1 MRIERYNKIRLFVI
15 GGNKWVNHAI
25 PLPIESVSVLLKAV
39 IIEPKPGNKFAIIA
53 LTGARTILI
62 IVLMIPKKTL
72 KIIFAINYHPH
83 VFHYKHVGVHKLN
96 KNHRVKK

>member
-1 MRIERYNKIRLFVI
+1 MRIERYNKIKLFVI

-25 PLPIESVSVLLKAV
+25 PLPIERVRELLKAV

-53 LTGARTILI
+53 LTGARTIFI
-62 IVLMIPKKTL
+62 IVLIIPKKTL

-83 VFHYKHVGVHKLN
+83 VFHCMHVVDHKQN
-96 KNHRVKK
+96 KNHHVKK